1 MNDLTL
7 AVSESALE
15 RVFGDLVEIFQ
26 FDVSKSTSG
35 NPKFAVHVKA
45 HLERG
50 SFSLVPPDPGNPFYT
65 GGFFKLDDV
74 VIAWDNLDL
83 TVTLHIPGVSTPSFC
98 LVPNPITGG
107 CWVEIPSVT
116 FFDFDVSVTVPIDNI
131 VRSRIDLG
139 AAPLA
144 HHVWDAGNNT
154 WVWKIVPEIVWTNV
168 QPLDIAD
175 TVGDLIDGIVTQI
188 VNDAL
193 SFLPGWAIDIVDAI
207 VHGIASFIRTL
218 LSLPT
223 DLVAWLDNLLRIS
236 LDPFSLIIQIL
247 VDHFQNDLALYTI
260 NDPLEV
266 LKAETTPVIL
276 PPVTI
281 PVSNL
286 DLSVAAVEFVIGVT
300 S

>member
-15 RVFGDLVEIFQ
+15 RVFGDLIEIFQ

-35 NPKFAVHVKA
+35 SVRFAIHVKA

-65 GGFFKLDDV
+65 GGFFKLSDV

-83 TVTLHIPGVSTPSFC
+83 TVTVHIPKVGWDSFC
-98 LVPNPITGG
+98 LIPDPIFGG
-107 CWVEIPSVT
+107 CILEIPGAS
-116 FFDFDVSVTVPIDNI
+116 FFDTDVSVTVPIDNI
-131 VRSRIDLG
+131 IRSRIDLG

-144 HHVWDAGNNT
+144 HHVWDSDHNT

-175 TVGDLIDGIVTQI
+175 TVGDLIDGIVTQL

-193 SFLPGWAIDIVDAI
+193 SFLPDWAKDIVDAV
-207 VHGIASFIRTL
+207 VHGIASFIRGL

-223 DLVAWLDNLLRIS
+223 DLVAWLDNLLRVS
-236 LDPFSLIIQIL
+236 LDPFSLIIQVL

-266 LKAETTPVIL
+266 LKAETTPVAL
-276 PPVTI
+276 PSVTI